1 MAAVMV
7 GSSLRPTLLFTSF
20 KHHLHHYTRQFK
32 YYWIPGRNVHLI
44 STLPWS
50 LRCTKRW
57 RKGLALTTP
66 NLSHLHTSST
76 SLQQKDY
83 YETLGVPRN
92 ASVKEIKKAYYQ
104 LAKKYHPDVNRNDPS
119 SQKKFTEASEAYE
132 VLSDEEKR
140 RQYDT
145 MGRTAEQMGAAGGA
159 GNPFQSGWQ
168 YQTSIDPE
176 ELFRK
181 IFGDFKRAGGMDMSG
196 QDFAESAFGF
206 GAAQEIT
213 LNLNFKQAAR
223 GINKEVS
230 LNTVDICPKCRGSRC
245 EPGTKAARC
254 QYCNGTGMETIS
266 TGPFVMR
273 QTCRYCHGTRMHIK
287 FPCMECEGK
296 GQTVQRKTVTIPVP
310 AGIEDGQT
318 LRITVGRK
326 EVFVRIS
333 VGKSDYYRRD
343 GADVHTDATIS
354 LCQAALGGATRIQG
368 IYEDLTLEIPEG
380 THSHTRIRLG
390 SKGLKR
396 VNSYGY
402 GDHYVNVK
410 VRVPTRLSPAQKALV
425 TALAEL
431 ETDTPGTITGM
442 TYTKDG
448 NQVSVEDDVIL
459 QKVRQAVSGKV
470 EDIVARPVTDATSDT
485 QPDPNNNNDDDNNN
499 TSRSHS
505 HNNNNNDNTNKN
517 NASHSHHNNNN
528 DNNNN
533 NNNDTSHS
541 HPDEAPAVE
550 EKDKSQSKSC

>member
-1 MAAVMV
+1 MAAAMV
-7 GSSLRPTLLFTSF
+7 GGGLRTTLLFTSL
-20 KHHLHHYTRQFK
+20 KVSRGNYTRQFK

-57 RKGLALTTP
+57 RKGLTINNTP
-66 NLSHLHTSST
+66 NFTHFHTSST
-76 SLQQKDY
+76 SPQKDY
-83 YETLGVPRN
+83 YEILGVPRN
-92 ASVKEIKKAYYQ
+92 SSVKEIKKAYYQ

-145 MGRTAEQMGAAGGA
+145 MGRTAEQMGATGGA

-181 IFGDFKRAGGMDMSG
+181 IFGDFKRAGGMDMGG

-206 GAAQEIT
+206 GAAQEIA

-223 GINKEVS
+223 GVNKEVS

-287 FPCMECEGK
+287 FPCIECEGK

-442 TYTKDG
+442 TYTKG
-448 NQVSVEDDVIL
+448 MLRCEDRSRHERGGEEGTNHL
-459 QKVRQAVSGKV
+459 H
-470 EDIVARPVTDATSDT
+470 P
-485 QPDPNNNNDDDNNN
+485 PDPLQLAVC
-499 TSRSHS
+499 SQASPPHHS
-505 HNNNNNDNTNKN
+505 
-517 NASHSHHNNNN
+517 S
-528 DNNNN
+528 
-533 NNNDTSHS
+533 
-541 HPDEAPAVE
+541 
-550 EKDKSQSKSC
+550 